1 MKLAEYEK
9 ALTENDRAL
18 EMSEDEWLEACIEMN
33 RETAERLL
41 LKGERKVWGRTPVNI
56 ARQHQNQKK
65 QKLNFVEELL

>member
-1 MKLAEYEK
+1 MKKLIFGCIYLKLAEYEK

-41 LKGERKVWGRTPVNI
+41 LKGERKVWGRMPVNI
-56 ARQHQNQKK
+56 RIRKSRN
-65 QKLNFVEELL
+65 